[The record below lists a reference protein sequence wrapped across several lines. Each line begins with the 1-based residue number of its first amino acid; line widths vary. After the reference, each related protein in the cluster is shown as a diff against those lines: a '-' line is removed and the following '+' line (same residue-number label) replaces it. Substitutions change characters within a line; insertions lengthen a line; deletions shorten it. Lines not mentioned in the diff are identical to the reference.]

1 MPRVK
6 RKIDKNATYESWC
19 AFAAADPPNTQ
30 VGTGERFRGDHPVVQ
45 THPHWFVEA
54 GSAPH
59 TWPTQ
64 LGTTEAPPPKPDPT
78 NDIALTVEPR
88 PLDGVVEATKDIRVL
103 LSSGVVNLT
112 GGMPGRLIT
121 YTKGTR
127 FKSDAELVGRLPDNY
142 FKVV

>member
-6 RKIDKNATYESWC
+6 RKIDKDGTYEAWC
-19 AFAAADPPNTQ
+19 AFAAAEPPNTQ
-30 VGTGERFRGDHPVVQ
+30 VSTGEKFRGDHPIVQ
-45 THPHWFVEA
+45 THPHWFVEG

-78 NDIALTVEPR
+78 NDIKLTVEPR
-88 PLDGVVEATKDIRVL
+88 PLDGVVEATRDIRVL

-112 GGMPGRLIT
+112 GGMPGRLIV
-121 YTKGTR
+121 YKQGTR
-127 FKSDAELVGRLPDNY
+127 FKADAEVVARLSADH
-142 FKVV
+142 FKEI